1 MEEVRLKQ
9 TRLVVLGPDK
19 PERDAMLVP
28 FGEKLR
34 SLRASAGLS
43 QEAIARRCFLGGHD
57 ISNLERGHSAPVLPT
72 LLMLRD
78 ALGISVGVLT
88 DGLQAPSRKASRAQV
103 LALLSAH
110 RDSSAQSLAESIGV
124 PAWYVRQL
132 IRYLEATGAMGWERG
147 WQARQTTPD

>member
-1 MEEVRLKQ
+1 VEEVRLKQ
-9 TRLVVLGPDK
+9 RRLVVLGPDK

-57 ISNLERGHSAPVLPT
+57 ISDLERGHSAPVLPT

-88 DGLQAPSRKASRAQV
+88 DGLQAPSRQASRAQV
-103 LALLSAH
+103 TALLSAH
-110 RDSSAQSLAESIGV
+110 PDSSTKVLGESIGV

-132 IRYLEATGAMGWERG
+132 VRYLEATGAPGWEPGRG
-147 WQARQTTPD
+147 PG

>member
-9 TRLVVLGPDK
+9 TRLVGLGPDR

-28 FGEKLR
+28 FGERLR
-34 SLRASAGLS
+34 SLRVSAGLS

-57 ISNLERGHSAPVLPT
+57 ISDLERGHSAPVLPT

-88 DGLQAPSRKASRAQV
+88 DGLQAPTRQASRAQI

-110 RDSSAQSLAESIGV
+110 PGSSTQALAESIGV
-124 PAWYVRQL
+124 PAWYIRQL
-132 IRYLEATGAMGWERG
+132 VRYLEATGAPGWETGRR
-147 WQARQTTPD
+147 ARQIP

>member
-1 MEEVRLKQ
+1 VQEVRLKQ
-9 TRLVVLGPDK
+9 TRLVGLGPDK

-57 ISNLERGHSAPVLPT
+57 ISDLERGHSAPVLPI
-72 LLMLRD
+72 LLMLCD
-78 ALGISVGVLT
+78 ALGISVGVLPA
-88 DGLQAPSRKASRAQV
+88 GLQAPSRKASRAQV
-103 LALLSAH
+103 IALLSAH
-110 RDSSAQSLAESIGV
+110 PGSSTQALAESIEV

-132 IRYLEATGAMGWERG
+132 IRYLEATGAPG
-147 WQARQTTPD
+147 WQPGQRATQISR

>member
-1 MEEVRLKQ
+1 
-9 TRLVVLGPDK
+9 
-19 PERDAMLVP
+19 MLVP

-43 QEAIARRCFLGGHD
+43 QETIARRCFLAGHD
-57 ISNLERGHSAPVLPT
+57 ISDLECGHSAPVLPT

-88 DGLQAPSRKASRAQV
+88 DELQAPSRKATRAQI

-110 RDSSAQSLAESIGV
+110 PSSSAQSLAKSIGV

-132 IRYLEATGAMGWERG
+132 VRYLEATGAPSWRAT
-147 WQARQTTPD
+147 QHSR